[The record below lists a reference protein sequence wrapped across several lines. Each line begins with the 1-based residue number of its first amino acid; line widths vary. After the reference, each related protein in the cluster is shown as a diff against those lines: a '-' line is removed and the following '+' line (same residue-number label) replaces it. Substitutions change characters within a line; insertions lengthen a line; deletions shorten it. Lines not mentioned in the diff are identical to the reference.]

1 MIKFLIKGIL
11 RDRSRS
17 LFPIIIVTLTVAMI
31 VFFKGF
37 MMGILNGII
46 NDTATISTGHLR
58 VMTKAYEEEQQL
70 FPIDLALLETEQLMM
85 DLHPFIEMH
94 GHT

>member
-31 VFFKGF
+31 IFFKGF
-37 MMGILNGII
+37 MMGILN
-46 NDTATISTGHLR
+46 
-58 VMTKAYEEEQQL
+58 
-70 FPIDLALLETEQLMM
+70 
-85 DLHPFIEMH
+85 
-94 GHT
+94 